1 MTTTAERVLARHVEA
16 LNSGV
21 AGNGFDRLGD
31 GLTDTCTMRFE
42 GIPVGPFEG
51 RDAVVEAYRTSPPD
65 DGIVVL
71 EAEYGERQVVA
82 TYAWAAAP
90 QRPAGRMLLD
100 LDGELISALTIEY
113 WSD

>member
-1 MTTTAERVLARHVEA
+1 M
-16 LNSGV
+16 
-21 AGNGFDRLGD
+21 
-31 GLTDTCTMRFE
+31 
-42 GIPVGPFEG
+42 
-51 RDAVVEAYRTSPPD
+51 
-65 DGIVVL
+65 
-71 EAEYGERQVVA
+71 A

>member
-1 MTTTAERVLARHVEA
+1 MTTSAEQALADHVEA

-21 AGNGFDRLGD
+21 AGNGFDRLAA
-31 GLTDTCTMRFE
+31 GLTDGCVMRFD

-51 RDAVVEAYRTSPPD
+51 RQAVLEAYRTNPPD

-71 EAEYGERQVVA
+71 AAEYDERRAVA
-82 TYAWAAAP
+82 TYAWAAKP

-100 LDGELISALTIEY
+100 LDGGLISALTIEY

>member
-1 MTTTAERVLARHVEA
+1 MTTVAEQVLGRHLDA

-21 AGNGFDRLGD
+21 AGNGFDRLGAN
-31 GLTDTCTMRFE
+31 LTEDCTMRFE
-42 GIPVGPFEG
+42 GVPVGPFEG
-51 RDAVVEAYRTSPPD
+51 RAAVVEAYRQSPPD

-71 EAEYGERQVVA
+71 EAQYDERRAVA
-82 TYAWAAAP
+82 TYAWSATP
-90 QRPAGRMLLD
+90 DKPAGRLLVD